1 MILLVLLASTLEHQY
16 YKGKCDTLI
25 RYTKMTTMTEKLM
38 AGLAQRL
45 TTQIDF
51 KQVEIITM
59 IEKRRTQLRSFGNDK
74 RDSSPMAFKA
84 TGLAHS
90 N

>member
-1 MILLVLLASTLEHQY
+1 
-16 YKGKCDTLI
+16 
-25 RYTKMTTMTEKLM
+25 MTTMTEKLM
-38 AGLAQRL
+38 ASLAQRL

-59 IEKRRTQLRSFGNDK
+59 ILLGKQLDFITKYYSEKRRTQLRSFGNDK
-74 RDSSPMAFKA
+74 RDSSPIAFKA
-84 TGLAHS
+84 TGLAHL